1 MSSRSL
7 AAARARRAG
16 EQAPPIS
23 GNRPITSINSQYAF
37 SQQPQLQQQ
46 RQPYGNVRVARPQP
60 SSQKYQTIKPQQNQ
74 QQQNQQQ
81 PIRTQQIQQQIT
93 QQIDIQQQQNLNGLP
108 FSKLSVSDAIGLIT
122 LRLGRVEQWVIETQH
137 ENEIKEN
144 NENIDSLPPGSKIID
159 NSVLTVIV
167 NRLDNVEKKL
177 GEFSDTQNTDN
188 CQNYAYNEEVILK
201 INEEIQKIHDELDKI
216 NILNA
221 NKNIEL
227 AKNNEAIFKFN
238 RELTETKDLLKS
250 FMMKYDIFVGEI
262 NEKFKDYETA
272 LTDLENSL
280 PVETCIQNNLISSDL
295 SKELTDELKLMNIEY
310 NTYNVS
316 NLSDELIDTQKD
328 DNNDSFILNNEI
340 NSSIETDIQVS
351 QSLQNMD

>member
-60 SSQKYQTIKPQQNQ
+60 SSQKYQTIKPQQ
-74 QQQNQQQ
+74 QQNQQQ
-81 PIRTQQIQQQIT
+81 PIRTQQIQQQIP

-144 NENIDSLPPGSKIID
+144 NENIDSLPPGSKIVD

-216 NILNA
+216 NKLNA

-262 NEKFKDYETA
+262 NEKFKDYEIA

-295 SKELTDELKLMNIEY
+295 SKELTDELKLNKYYNNSLY
-310 NTYNVS
+310 NTEPGFA
-316 NLSDELIDTQKD
+316 ELLKIVLP
-328 DNNDSFILNNEI
+328 FVYL
-340 NSSIETDIQVS
+340 
-351 QSLQNMD
+351 